1 MVFWPMASMVK
12 SSEIF
17 FLKWWYATYTWAQ
30 LLPHCP
36 GPAYVRHFVQR
47 WTKNQTLESTLL
59 IKIFDFSNFFFIFS
73 NHLVIVVYGPNFSHL
88 TPSTWPQEQK
98 EDPKKVLSKKGKNF
112 SNFSSSAPGPLRAQ
126 LWYLWAMLHLMVGP
140 HPIWA
145 KSEICP
151 VLTG

>member
-1 MVFWPMASMVK
+1 MICYLYMGTTFAILPRAGICQAFCPEVDQKSDPGINFINKNFW
-12 SSEIF
+12 F
-17 FLKWWYATYTWAQ
+17 FK
-30 LLPHCP
+30 
-36 GPAYVRHFVQR
+36 
-47 WTKNQTLESTLL
+47 
-59 IKIFDFSNFFFIFS
+59 FFFIFS

-88 TPSTWPQEQK
+88 TQSTWPQEQK

-140 HPIWA
+140 HPIWP
-145 KSEICP
+145 KSETCP

>member
-1 MVFWPMASMVK
+1 MLPIHGHNFCH
-12 SSEIF
+12 
-17 FLKWWYATYTWAQ
+17 TAQ
-30 LLPHCP
+30 RRHMSGILSRA
-36 GPAYVRHFVQR
+36 GPKIRP
-47 WTKNQTLESTLL
+47 WNQLYK
-59 IKIFDFSNFFFIFS
+59 IKIFDFSKFFSIFS
-73 NHLVIVVYGPNFSHL
+73 NHLVIVVYGLNFSHL

-98 EDPKKVLSKKGKNF
+98 EDPKKVLSKKGEKI
-112 SNFSSSAPGPLRAQ
+112 SNFSSSAPGPLGAQ